1 MEPMVEIRKNSM
13 PIFLQ
18 KVVSGTT
25 NETPIDIGLM
35 ISEYE
40 NF

>member
-18 KVVSGTT
+18 KGK
-25 NETPIDIGLM
+25 
-35 ISEYE
+35 EYYYLAIIE
-40 NF
+40 WL